1 MKVRFR
7 GFDNP
12 VIIPAPEPKRLI
24 PPLGTFTVG
33 RVYTANRM
41 DNYTAPSFHQAGD
54 DRLLPDVEVL
64 DDNNIPSWVESL
76 FWDLVEE

>member
-12 VIIPAPEPKRLI
+12 VIIPASTPQCLI

-33 RVYTANRM
+33 RVYTSHWH
-41 DNYTAPSFHQAGD
+41 DLYGAPHFHAD
-54 DRLLPDVEVL
+54 DEDGFTPDIFVT
-64 DDNNIPSWVESL
+64 DDDGNNMTSESMY
-76 FWDLVEE
+76 WDLVEE